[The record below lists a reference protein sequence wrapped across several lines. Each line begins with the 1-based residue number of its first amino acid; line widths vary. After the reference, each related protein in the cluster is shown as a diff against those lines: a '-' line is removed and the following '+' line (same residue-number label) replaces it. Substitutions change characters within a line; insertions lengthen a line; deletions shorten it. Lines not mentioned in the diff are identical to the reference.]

1 MEPVF
6 QQQPQPFTL
15 GGGCDDLTD
24 DEDIEA
30 RGLDALEQLHVE
42 LQEKKRC
49 IDALERQGSLRDIRQ
64 KANEA
69 REQLQRLD
77 EYLTVMEA
85 GVDAQAEPTAMPQH
99 EHQWHNLHPRHS
111 PPLPPPPNL
120 NYNNLCFHQL
130 YPWAFDQHEPH
141 QHHRN

>member
-1 MEPVF
+1 MAPTRRSNTHREQPPPAGKTGTTVGATGDGTGAQTISPLVNGQTDQSESGQHGSVVMEPVF

-85 GVDAQAEPTAMPQH
+85 GVDA
-99 EHQWHNLHPRHS
+99 
-111 PPLPPPPNL
+111 
-120 NYNNLCFHQL
+120 
-130 YPWAFDQHEPH
+130 
-141 QHHRN
+141 